1 MDKPA
6 SLASQNSNNCSP
18 HTSAASGQFFS
29 STTDHQS
36 HPLFRKLFSV
46 IAIMCCIVVV
56 MEVVTITTLH
66 GIVIDEQKQH
76 LQNMLKSQAMLLER
90 LTASSSEP
98 LQPSQTSDKTTSPH
112 SDKTILAIQQTF
124 NQLREGEQIFL
135 LEQTDEQE
143 LRYFSGETLSP
154 ALKTGLQRLI
164 HNRLQTTQISDNN
177 KQYIISYLPLQ
188 QHNLSLVGLID
199 LSDLTTSFL
208 QASLLLGVVTV
219 VLLVLGVRLYQ
230 RRINAIMQTL
240 HNNEQKFRILF
251 HSSSQGVI
259 VCDKHHTILECNESS
274 SHIFRAERD
283 ELIGKSLLSFS
294 APQQPTGEPSSTA
307 LKRYCDAAASAD
319 AQQFV
324 WRAARGDS
332 QLILDV
338 YWKALSLNAEQESV
352 FIATIRDI
360 TDEFLIQQQLEEKDH
375 QLQLQRE
382 KLMEATRLSTMGEMA
397 AGIAHEINQPLA
409 AISSYAQACQRL
421 LHQNAHQPPS
431 PQVVECLT
439 KITSQTERA
448 SQVISHLR
456 GFIGKAATNTHIVSC
471 NQLVTEAI
479 SLAQLDCG
487 HRKIP
492 LHLHLSKTSPQLKVD
507 PILLQQALLN
517 LIHNAV
523 EAMADSKDISSG
535 ITISTHQLS
544 PDWVEIAVQDTGRG
558 LPKGGEDY
566 LFNPFF
572 STKSNGLGIG
582 LTISHSIISSHGGKL
597 SYKAN
602 PSVGATFFITL
613 PTFVH

>member
-6 SLASQNSNNCSP
+6 SLATHTMNNCISP
-18 HTSAASGQFFS
+18 TSAASDQFFP

-36 HPLFRKLFSV
+36 HQLYRKLFSV

-56 MEVVTITTLH
+56 MEVITITTLRS
-66 GIVIDEQKQH
+66 IVIDEQKQH
-76 LQNMLKSQAMLLER
+76 LRNMLKSQAMLLEQIV
-90 LTASSSEP
+90 SSSPESP
-98 LQPSQTSDKTTSPH
+98 QPQTNGENGHLHAEKA
-112 SDKTILAIQQTF
+112 ILAVQQTF

-135 LEQTDEQE
+135 LEQTDKQE

-154 ALKTGLQRLI
+154 ALATGIQRLI
-164 HNRLQTTQISDNN
+164 QNRLQTTQITDNN
-177 KQYIISYLPLQ
+177 KQYIISYLPLPQ
-188 QHNLSLVGLID
+188 RDLSLVGLID
-199 LSDLTTSFL
+199 LSDLTKSFL
-208 QASLLLGVVTV
+208 QASLLLGVLTV
-219 VLLVLGVRLYQ
+219 VLLVFGVRLYQ
-230 RRINAIMQTL
+230 RRINAIMQRL

-259 VCDKHHTILECNESS
+259 VSDKHHTILECNESS

-283 ELIGKSLLSFS
+283 ELIGKSLLNFS
-294 APQQPTGEPSSTA
+294 APQQPTGESSSTA
-307 LKRYCDAAASAD
+307 LKRYCDAAASD
-319 AQQFV
+319 NAQQFV

-338 YWKALSLNAEQESV
+338 YWKALSLNADQECV

-382 KLMEATRLSTMGEMA
+382 KLMEVSRLSTMGEMA

-421 LHQNAHQPPS
+421 LHQNAHQPPN

-456 GFIGKAATNTHIVSC
+456 GFIGKAATNTHVVNC
-471 NQLVTEAI
+471 NQLVTETI

-487 HRKIP
+487 HRRIP

-523 EAMADSKDISSG
+523 EAMADTNDISTG
-535 ITISTHQLS
+535 ITISTQQLS
-544 PDWVEIAVQDTGRG
+544 PDWIEISVQDTGRG
-558 LPKGGEDY
+558 LPKGGEDH

-602 PSVGATFFITL
+602 PNGGTTFFITL
-613 PTFVH
+613 PTFER

>member
-6 SLASQNSNNCSP
+6 SLATHTINHCIPQ
-18 HTSAASGQFFS
+18 TSAASDQFFP

-36 HPLFRKLFSV
+36 HQLYRKLFSV

-56 MEVVTITTLH
+56 MEVITITTLRS
-66 GIVIDEQKQH
+66 IVIDEQKQH
-76 LQNMLKSQAMLLER
+76 LRNMLKSQAMLLEQIV
-90 LTASSSEP
+90 SSSPESQ
-98 LQPSQTSDKTTSPH
+98 QPQANEENGHPH
-112 SDKTILAIQQTF
+112 AEKAILAVQQTF

-135 LEQTDEQE
+135 LEQTNKQE

-154 ALKTGLQRLI
+154 ALATGIQRLI
-164 HNRLQTTQISDNN
+164 QNRLQTTQITDNN
-177 KQYIISYLPLQ
+177 KQYIISYLPLP
-188 QHNLSLVGLID
+188 QHDLSLVGLID
-199 LSDLTTSFL
+199 LSDLTKSFL
-208 QASLLLGVVTV
+208 QASLLLGVLTV

-230 RRINAIMQTL
+230 RRLNAIMQRL

-259 VCDKHHTILECNESS
+259 VSDKHHTILECNESS

-283 ELIGKSLLSFS
+283 ELIGKSLLNFS
-294 APQQPTGEPSSTA
+294 APQQPTGESSSVA
-307 LKRYCDAAASAD
+307 LKRYCDAAASD
-319 AQQFV
+319 NAQQFV

-338 YWKALSLNAEQESV
+338 YWKALSLNAEQECV

-382 KLMEATRLSTMGEMA
+382 KLMAASRLSTMGEMA

-421 LHQNAHQPPS
+421 LHQNAHQPPN

-456 GFIGKAATNTHIVSC
+456 GFIGKAATNTHVVSC
-471 NQLVTEAI
+471 NQLVTETI

-487 HRKIP
+487 HRRIP

-523 EAMADSKDISSG
+523 EAMADTTDFSTG

-544 PDWVEIAVQDTGRG
+544 PDWVEISVQDTGRG
-558 LPKGGEDY
+558 LPKGGEDH

-602 PSVGATFFITL
+602 PNGGATFFITL
-613 PTFVH
+613 PTFEH